1 MSKHK
6 IIGLLA
12 CLLAVG
18 LLLTVKYHP
27 RTVPIEECSQLY
39 RDFAD
44 NPHVAVAFIKDFH
57 VNDTLAVDVT
67 TLQADSDSAWYELL
81 LDFGASEELI
91 DMYRSE
97 KKIYLSEGCHSG
109 IVFYIDIN
117 NPKQRM
123 QYNEPDSRVVIGS
136 PTMRS
141 LCVFMTADTK
151 FKEIIFYNEL
161 DKVIFHE
168 QNS

>member
-67 TLQADSDSAWYELL
+67 TLQADSDSAWCALL
-81 LDFGASEELI
+81 RDFGEPEDLI
-91 DMYRSE
+91 NLYNTNRNLFVGEDVNAIE
-97 KKIYLSEGCHSG
+97 I
-109 IVFYIDIN
+109 FYIDKDDTKKHLSVSN
-117 NPKQRM
+117 LN
-123 QYNEPDSRVVIGS
+123 SLLVIGS
-136 PTMRS
+136 HKKKS
-141 LCVFMTADTK
+141 LC
-151 FKEIIFYNEL
+151 
-161 DKVIFHE
+161 IFHAE
-168 QNS
+168 EEKYKNIIGLTQIQDLKR